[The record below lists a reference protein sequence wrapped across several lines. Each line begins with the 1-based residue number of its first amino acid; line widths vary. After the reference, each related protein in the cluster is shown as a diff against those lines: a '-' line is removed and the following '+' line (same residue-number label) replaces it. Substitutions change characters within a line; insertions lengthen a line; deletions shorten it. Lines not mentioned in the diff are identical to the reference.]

1 MALTKIQ
8 TTAIED
14 DAVTSVKIVNSAITS
29 AKIADATIVSAD
41 MAAGAVATSNIASKA
56 ITTGLMADGTDGQ
69 LFTWD
74 ASAVIATVPTGGATQ
89 VLTAQGAGAEP
100 VFQDVVDNAAAM
112 ALALGG

>member
-14 DAVTSVKIVNSAITS
+14 SAVTS
-29 AKIADATIVSAD
+29 AKIADGTIATGD
-41 MAAGAVATSNIASKA
+41 IASKA

-69 LFTWD
+69 VFTWD
-74 ASAVIATVPTGGATQ
+74 SSAVITTVPTGGATQ

>member
-14 DAVTSVKIVNSAITS
+14 SSVTS

-41 MAAGAVATSNIASKA
+41 LAAGAVATSNIAAKA

-74 ASAVIATVPTGGATQ
+74 SSAVIAKVATGGATQ
-89 VLTAQGAGAEP
+89 VLTSQGAGAEP
-100 VFQDVVDNAAAM
+100 TFQDVVDNAAAM

>member
-14 DAVTSVKIVNSAITS
+14 SAVTSAQ
-29 AKIADATIVSAD
+29 IANATIVSAD
-41 MAAGAVATSNIASKA
+41 IAAGGVATSNIASKA

-74 ASAVIATVPTGGATQ
+74 SSAVIATVPTGGATQ
-89 VLTAQGAGAEP
+89 VLTSQGAGAEP

>member
-8 TTAIED
+8 TSVITD
-14 DAVTSVKIVNSAITS
+14 DAVTSAKILNSAVTS
-29 AKIADATIVSAD
+29 AKIEDATI
-41 MAAGAVATSNIASKA
+41 ATGDIAPKA

-74 ASAVIATVPTGGATQ
+74 SSAVIAKVATGGATQ
-89 VLTAQGAGAEP
+89 VLTSQGAGAEP

>member
-1 MALTKIQ
+1 MALTKLQ
-8 TTAIED
+8 SAAITD
-14 DAVTSVKIVNSAITS
+14 KAVTLGKMS
-29 AKIADATIVSAD
+29 
-41 MAAGAVATSNIASKA
+41 
-56 ITTGLMADGTDGQ
+56 DGTDGQ
-69 LFTWD
+69 LITWD

>member
-1 MALTKIQ
+1 MALTKLQ
-8 TTAIED
+8 TGAITD
-14 DAVTSVKIVNSAITS
+14 KAVTLGKMSE
-29 AKIADATIVSAD
+29 
-41 MAAGAVATSNIASKA
+41 
-56 ITTGLMADGTDGQ
+56 GTDGQ
-69 LFTWD
+69 LITWD

>member
-14 DAVTSVKIVNSAITS
+14 SAVTS
-29 AKIADATIVSAD
+29 AKIANGTIATGDIEA
-41 MAAGAVATSNIASKA
+41 KA

-74 ASAVIATVPTGGATQ
+74 SSAVIATVATGGATQ

>member
-8 TTAIED
+8 TSVITD
-14 DAVTSVKIVNSAITS
+14 DAVTSAKILNSAVTS
-29 AKIADATIVSAD
+29 AKIEDGTIATGD
-41 MAAGAVATSNIASKA
+41 IAPKA

>member
-8 TTAIED
+8 TSVITD
-14 DAVTSVKIVNSAITS
+14 DAVTSAKILNSAVTS
-29 AKIADATIVSAD
+29 AKIEDGTIATGD
-41 MAAGAVATSNIASKA
+41 IAPKA
-56 ITTGLMADGTDGQ
+56 ITTGLMADGTAGQ

-89 VLTAQGAGAEP
+89 VLTSQGAGAEP

>member
-14 DAVTSVKIVNSAITS
+14 LAVTS
-29 AKIADATIVSAD
+29 AKLNAK
-41 MAAGAVATSNIASKA
+41 AV
-56 ITTGLMADGTDGQ
+56 TTAKMADGTDGQ

-74 ASAVIATVPTGGATQ
+74 SSAVITTVPTGGATQ

>member
-14 DAVTSVKIVNSAITS
+14 SAVTS
-29 AKIADATIVSAD
+29 AKIANGTIATGDIEA
-41 MAAGAVATSNIASKA
+41 KA

-69 LFTWD
+69 LFTLD
-74 ASAVIATVPTGGATQ
+74 SSAVITTVPTGGATQ
-89 VLTAQGAGAEP
+89 VLTAQGAGAKP